1 MKRRRY
7 NERCSNDV
15 GCLFREENLKE
26 VDRNKYRTERKIL
39 LMRHALHPADMMT
52 AVTFTSFP
60 YCLLDNMSLESEKK
74 RKQNVAAVNKV
85 KTNILSFP
93 PHTRRRDYTQRKN
106 FYTIRDTR
114 SLV

>member
-93 PHTRRRDYTQRKN
+93 STRRRDYTQRKN